1 MLSKNKALSL
11 IINNP
16 VYIAHKCGF
25 DKLRDFPHADWIR
38 QAVFADKDFQIT
50 AHRNSFKTTA
60 IDMVGGALRLLL
72 YPNQN
77 GMIFRKTDDK
87 VIEVIRGIKKC
98 LDAPIMQLLYNSIWG
113 TETGFSYHGDTH
125 NVTMSHYCRAGGS
138 TQLSAHGFQ
147 TPVTSAHAD
156 WIFTDDISDLSDSE
170 SLVEREWTKLNF
182 LELKNII
189 TPGGLMG
196 HSNTPWHADDVRIL
210 MPKPKEFDCY
220 STGLM
225 SNADIAGK
233 KKEFET
239 KPKMFACNYELKFIA
254 DEAALFGKIARA
266 GIESFDPTGTIMYID
281 PAFSPTGHDY
291 TAIGIISELPD
302 DKVAI
307 LGFAYREAWNRIAC
321 ANGGIEPDPENSRLG
336 QILKAYG
343 VKQIAIETNSLGE
356 LPQMILSQFGLPII
370 PVNHSTMG
378 KHRRIQTAAT
388 VLNYI
393 VLIETENTANRQFV
407 RQVLD
412 YTEDAE
418 FRDSADCLAGLI
430 EQIEPMLFI
439 KAQEKAQ

>member
-1 MLSKNKALSL
+1 MLSKTDALQL
-11 IINNP
+11 IIKNP
-16 VYIAHKCGF
+16 VFIAHKCGF

-38 QAVFADKDFQIT
+38 KAVFAKEDFHIT
-50 AHRNSFKTTA
+50 AHRNSYKTTA
-60 IDMVGGALRLLL
+60 IDMVGVALRLIL

-87 VIEVIRGIKKC
+87 VLEVIRGIKQC
-98 LDAPIMQLLYNSIWG
+98 LNAPIMQILFNAIWE
-113 TETGFSYHGDTH
+113 TESGFTYSSNANNITL
-125 NVTMSHYCRAGGS
+125 SHYCRVGGA
-138 TQLSAHGFQ
+138 TQLSAHGFLQ
-147 TPVTSAHAD
+147 PITSAHAD
-156 WIFTDDISDLSDSE
+156 WIFTDDISNLLDSDSVA
-170 SLVEREWTKLNF
+170 SREWTKLNF

-210 MPKPKEFDCY
+210 MPKPQEFDCY

-225 SNADIAGK
+225 SKADIAEK

-239 KPKMFACNYELKFIA
+239 NPKLFACNYELKFIA
-254 DEAALFGKIARA
+254 DESALFGKIARS
-266 GIESFDPTGTIMYID
+266 GIDAFDTSGTLMYID

-291 TAIGIISELPD
+291 TAIGIISETQDERL
-302 DKVAI
+302 AI

-321 ANGGIEPDPENSRLG
+321 ENGGIEPDPVDSRLAKMI
-336 QILKAYG
+336 QCYG
-343 VKQIAIETNSLGE
+343 VKKIAVETNSLGE
-356 LPQMILSQFGLPII
+356 LPQMVLRNFGVPVVS
-370 PVNHSTMG
+370 VNHAQMG
-378 KHRRIQTAAT
+378 KHRRIETAAT
-388 VLNYI
+388 VLKEL

-412 YTEDAE
+412 YNEDAE

-430 EQIEPMLFI
+430 EQVLPKLFK